1 MQECSQIC
9 LKKDFLKQEMM
20 VGNQLYRRT
29 RKSASQPF
37 GCWMRV
43 LTKTIK
49 DYDNKRNFSLRKGI

>member
-9 LKKDFLKQEMM
+9 HEKDFLKQEMM

-37 GCWMRV
+37 GGWMRV
-43 LTKTIK
+43 LTKK
-49 DYDNKRNFSLRKGI
+49 QNNNYGNKF